1 MRRAG
6 AVMVSP
12 GGERRERAGQSVSG
26 AAGGRD
32 DRIVRAGVIGL
43 GYTGDQH
50 LRGYAALP
58 NVQTVA
64 LAGLEDGKRAEL
76 GATYGVPHLY
86 REWQELLERDDLDL
100 ISVCTPNALH
110 APIAIAALQGGHHVI
125 CEKPLARTAAEAAA
139 MVAAAREA
147 DRVLETVFNHR
158 ARGDVQVLKRHI
170 DEGSLGRV
178 YHAKASWMR
187 RLGIPSLGSWFTN
200 KELAGGGPLID
211 LGVHILDLSLHL
223 MGEPVAVTV
232 SGATYAELGPR
243 GRGDRSG
250 QLGAAHAGKMSVGSA
265 YEVEDLATAFVRF
278 DGGATLALEA
288 SWAVYGSAWD
298 DFGVTLL
305 GTEGGAE
312 LRVLNYGWEDTL
324 RLYADVAGTPAI
336 TAPRVG
342 RGEGHLKVIRDFVD
356 AVRGGDW
363 AAHRGE
369 EGLRRTQIIDA
380 CYASA
385 QKGRE
390 IVLQDVD
397 EMVEQAA
404 G

>member
-1 MRRAG
+1 VAG
-6 AVMVSP
+6 
-12 GGERRERAGQSVSG
+12 EWAGRLLRV
-26 AAGGRD
+26 
-32 DRIVRAGVIGL
+32 GVIGL

-58 NVQTVA
+58 NVQVVA

-76 GATYGVPHLY
+76 GTTYGVPHLH
-86 REWQELLERDDLDL
+86 REWQELLARDDLDL
-100 ISVCTPNALH
+100 ISICTPNALH
-110 APIAIAALQGGHHVI
+110 APIAIAALDGGRHVI
-125 CEKPLARTAAEAAA
+125 CEKPLARTAAEASA
-139 MVAAAREA
+139 MVAAARRA
-147 DRVLETVFNHR
+147 DRVLHTVFNHR
-158 ARGDVQVLKRHI
+158 ARGDVLTLKRHI
-170 DEGSLGRV
+170 DAGGLGHV

-187 RLGIPSLGSWFTN
+187 RMGIPSLGSWFTN

-243 GRGDRSG
+243 GRGDRAG
-250 QLGAAHAGKMSVGSA
+250 LADPNAADKMNIGSA

-278 DGGATLALEA
+278 ADGATLALEA
-288 SWAVYGSAWD
+288 SWAVYGSAGD
-298 DFGVTLL
+298 DFGVTLF

-312 LRVLNYGWEDTL
+312 LKVVNYGWEDTL
-324 RLYADVAGTPAI
+324 RFFADVAGTSAVV
-336 TAPRVG
+336 APRVR
-342 RGEGHLKVIRDFVD
+342 RGDGHLAVIRDFVGI
-356 AVRGGDW
+356 VRGADWGDY
-363 AAHRGE
+363 RGE

-385 QKGRE
+385 KSGRE
-390 IVLQDVD
+390 VVLADVAGLI
-397 EMVEQAA
+397 EQAV

>member
-1 MRRAG
+1 MRGVVVG
-6 AVMVSP
+6 AT
-12 GGERRERAGQSVSG
+12 GEW
-26 AAGGRD
+26 GGRTL
-32 DRIVRAGVIGL
+32 RAGVIGL

-64 LAGLEDGKRAEL
+64 LAGLEDEKRAEL
-76 GATYGVPHLY
+76 GATYGVAHLH

-100 ISVCTPNALH
+100 ISICTPNALH

-125 CEKPLARTAAEAAA
+125 CEKPLARTAEEAGA
-139 MVAAAREA
+139 MVAAARGA
-147 DRVLETVFNHR
+147 DRVLHTVFNHR
-158 ARGDVQVLKRHI
+158 ARGDVLTLKRHI
-170 DEGSLGRV
+170 DEGGLGRV
-178 YHAKASWMR
+178 YHARASWMR
-187 RLGIPSLGSWFTN
+187 RQGIPSLGSWFTN
-200 KELAGGGPLID
+200 KALAGGGPLID

-243 GRGDRSG
+243 GRGDRTG
-250 QLGAAHAGKMSVGSA
+250 LPGADHAGKMSVGSA

-278 DGGATLALEA
+278 AGGATLALEA
-288 SWAVYGSAWD
+288 SWAVYGSAGD

-312 LRVLNYGWEDTL
+312 LKVVNYGWEDTL
-324 RLYADVAGTPAI
+324 RLFADVAGTPAVI
-336 TAPRVG
+336 APRVG
-342 RGEGHLKVIRDFVD
+342 RGDGHLKVIRDFV
-356 AVRGGDW
+356 AIVRGEDW
-363 AAHRGE
+363 ADYRGE

-385 QKGRE
+385 TSGRE
-390 IVLQDVD
+390 VVLQAVD
-397 EMVEQAA
+397 EVVEQAA